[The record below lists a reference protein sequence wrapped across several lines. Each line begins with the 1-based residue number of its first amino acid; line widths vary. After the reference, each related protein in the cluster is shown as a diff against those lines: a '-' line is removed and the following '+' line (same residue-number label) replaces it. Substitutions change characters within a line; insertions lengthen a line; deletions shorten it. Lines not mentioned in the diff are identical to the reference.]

1 MKIKKGF
8 LLRTVGDQ
16 NIVFAAG
23 KAAKD
28 FNGIIRL
35 NETGR
40 FLWELLQSDRDKESL
55 AEALTREYEVGD
67 EDARR
72 DVSAFLAE
80 LSSAGLLD

>member
-8 LLRTVGDQ
+8 LLRSVGEQ

-23 KAAKD
+23 KAAKE

-40 FLWELLQSDRDKESL
+40 FLWEKLKTDTTKEAL
-55 AEALTREYEVGD
+55 VEALTREYEVGD
-67 EDARR
+67 EDAAR
-72 DVSAFLAE
+72 DVNAFVAE
-80 LSSAGLLD
+80 LSGAGLLD

>member
-8 LLRTVGDQ
+8 LLRTVGEQ

-23 KAAKD
+23 RAAKE

-40 FLWELLQSDRDKESL
+40 FLWELLQNDCTKEKL
-55 AEALTREYEVGD
+55 TEALTREYEVD
-67 EDARR
+67 EAAAAR
-72 DVSAFLAE
+72 DVSAFLGE
-80 LSSAGLLD
+80 LSGAGLLD

>member
-8 LLRTVGDQ
+8 LLRTVGEQ

-23 KAAKD
+23 RAAKD

-40 FLWELLQSDRDKESL
+40 FLWEQLQTECTQEKL
-55 AEALTREYEVGD
+55 TEALTREYEVD
-67 EDARR
+67 EAAAAR
-72 DVSAFLAE
+72 DVTAFLAE
-80 LSSAGLLD
+80 LRGAGLLD

>member
-23 KAAKD
+23 KAAKE

-40 FLWELLQSDRDKESL
+40 FLWELLQTDRTEENL
-55 AEALTREYEVGD
+55 TQALTDEYEVGD
-67 EDARR
+67 ADAAR

-80 LSSAGLLD
+80 LRGAGILD

>member
-8 LLRTVGDQ
+8 LLRTVGEQ

-23 KAAKD
+23 KAAKE

-40 FLWELLQSDRDKESL
+40 FLWELLQSESTEEDL
-55 AEALTREYEVGD
+55 TEALTREYEVGD

-80 LSSAGLLD
+80 LSGAGLLD

>member
-23 KAAKD
+23 KVAKE

-40 FLWELLQSDRDKESL
+40 FLWELLQRDQTEETL
-55 AEALTREYEVGD
+55 VEALTGEYEVGD
-67 EDARR
+67 ADAAR

-80 LSSAGLLD
+80 LRGAGILD

>member
-23 KAAKD
+23 KAAKE

-40 FLWELLQSDRDKESL
+40 FLWELLQSECDKEKL
-55 AEALTREYEVGD
+55 AEALTREYEVG
-67 EDARR
+67 EADAAR

-80 LSSAGLLD
+80 LNGAGLLD